1 MERQIDI
8 EHRLTETIDR
18 EKANTR
24 RIEKL
29 EKVVDIIHE
38 MSTTMVRLV
47 EQIKVTNESVKK
59 LEVKVDKMEKEPA
72 ENHKQ
77 LKKTI
82 ATSIVTA
89 VIGAII
95 GALLSLIFK

>member
-1 MERQIDI
+1 M
-8 EHRLTETIDR
+8 
-18 EKANTR
+18 
-24 RIEKL
+24 
-29 EKVVDIIHE
+29 
-38 MSTTMVRLV
+38 
-47 EQIKVTNESVKK
+47 TNESVKK

-89 VIGAII
+89 IIGAII
-95 GALLSLIFK
+95 GAVLSLIFK